1 MSDTSSRILQLLALL
16 QNHRYWAGESL
27 AERLSVSPR
36 TLRRDIERLRSLGY
50 AIESNRGVDGGYQL
64 IAGNT
69 MPPLQMD
76 NDEAVALVVG
86 LHAAAHAG
94 VGGLAETAVRA
105 LTKVLQSMTAEQRRQ
120 VDGLVSAT
128 TWTSPRGGDDGA
140 SPVTLQV
147 VSQACRDQTRIC
159 FGYNSREQVASE
171 RTVEPYRLVTNA
183 RRWYLVAFDPDRNDW
198 RTFRADRMTDA
209 RPLRNTFTPRPLP
222 SDDLGQYVKERI
234 EHTRPSYDVVV
245 RIEQDI
251 EALRAKVGRGGRLE
265 AIDADAT
272 ILHLTIDSLGFLVM
286 ILDQLHADF
295 TVIQPP
301 EVIDYL
307 SNLGSFLARNTDPLR
322 GTRTARNR

>member
-1 MSDTSSRILQLLALL
+1 MQLLSLL
-16 QNHRYWAGESL
+16 QNHRYWAGDNL

-64 IAGNT
+64 IPGST

-94 VGGLAETAVRA
+94 VDGLAETSVRA

-147 VSQACRDQTRIC
+147 VSQACRDQTRIR
-159 FGYNSREQVASE
+159 FSYNSRDRVASE
-171 RTVEPYRLVTNA
+171 RSVEPYRLVTNA

-198 RTFRADRMTDA
+198 RTFRADRMTDVQ
-209 RPLRNTFTPRPLP
+209 PLRNTFTPRPLP
-222 SDDLGQYVKERI
+222 SDDLGQYVRERI
-234 EHTRPSYDVVV
+234 ERPRGSYDVIIQIDKDV
-245 RIEQDI
+245 ES
-251 EALRAKVGRGGRLE
+251 LRAKVGRWGRLE
-265 AIDADAT
+265 ALDAGGST
-272 ILHLTIDSLGFLVM
+272 LHLTIESFGFLIM
-286 ILDQLHADF
+286 ILDGLDANF
-295 TVIQPP
+295 TIVQPP
-301 EVIDYL
+301 EVTHYL
-307 SNLGSFLARNTDPLR
+307 RNLGGFLSRNTQPAMPTGR
-322 GTRTARNR
+322 GTQRPQRGRR

>member
-1 MSDTSSRILQLLALL
+1 VSDTSSRILQLLALL

-64 IAGNT
+64 IPGNT
-69 MPPLQMD
+69 MPPLQID

-147 VSQACRDQTRIC
+147 VSQACRDQTRIR
-159 FGYNSREQVASE
+159 FGYNSREQVATD

-209 RPLRNTFTPRPLP
+209 RSLRNTFTPRPLP
-222 SDDLGQYVKERI
+222 SKDLGQYVKERI
-234 EHTRPSYDVVV
+234 QHTRTSHEVVI
-245 RIEQDI
+245 RIDEGV
-251 EALRAKVGRGGRLE
+251 ETLRAKVGRWGRLQE
-265 AIDADAT
+265 IDANAT
-272 ILHLTIDSLGFLVM
+272 ILCLTVDSLGFLVM
-286 ILDQLHADF
+286 ILDQLHAEF
-295 TVIQPP
+295 TIIQPP

-307 SNLGSFLARNTDPLR
+307 HNLGTFLTRNT
-322 GTRTARNR
+322 AR